1 MAFVNNDNK
10 GISDEDNSPK
20 SEGLGHTL
28 SGTTSAVD
36 VSMFGESN
44 GLADVTLVVEGRRI
58 PVTKAVLAF
67 SSPVFLA
74 MFQSDFQEKEKS
86 EIPLPDK
93 KLQTFVHF
101 LKCIYPNTKE
111 QVTAESVY
119 EVVYLANEYQ
129 VEHLKTVCEQVL
141 LKEMSKW
148 EDPTTPDCCMEV
160 YRHLVIAE
168 TLQLEELQ
176 ARCIGIASE
185 GTQADREAAA
195 KVHAISEKSEKI
207 IDKKAIRNLEINTSD
222 LKDLMKGI
230 GGDNFET
237 VKNFILE
244 KNNTKPQNKA
254 QNEIGFAHVLTS
266 QFGQSNP
273 FPFPFKSSPPPSKPW
288 AENIRN
294 LRLLYQYAPASK
306 DLKRVAIKAVRKDKG
321 AKVLNTSFKEE
332 FDLLPEKIKHDIRG
346 REVMEY

>member
-111 QVTAESVY
+111 QVTVKSVY

-141 LKEMSKW
+141 LKEVSKW
-148 EDPTTPDCCMEV
+148 EDPTSPDCCMKMF
-160 YRHLVIAE
+160 RHLVIAE
-168 TLQLEELQ
+168 TCHLDKLQ
-176 ARCIGIASE
+176 ARCIGIASGLHWQTE
-185 GTQADREAAA
+185 RQQQRSMLFQIKRRGSLIRRRL
-195 KVHAISEKSEKI
+195 KV
-207 IDKKAIRNLEINTSD
+207 
-222 LKDLMKGI
+222 MK
-230 GGDNFET
+230 
-237 VKNFILE
+237 
-244 KNNTKPQNKA
+244 
-254 QNEIGFAHVLTS
+254 
-266 QFGQSNP
+266 
-273 FPFPFKSSPPPSKPW
+273 
-288 AENIRN
+288 
-294 LRLLYQYAPASK
+294 
-306 DLKRVAIKAVRKDKG
+306 
-321 AKVLNTSFKEE
+321 
-332 FDLLPEKIKHDIRG
+332 
-346 REVMEY
+346 